1 MPTVGRAEGG
11 LTSAEVAERVARGL
25 SNVADSTTSRSIGSI
40 LRENILTFF
49 NGILTVCFLAVV
61 LLGDIGD
68 GLFFGIVVVNS
79 LIGIVQEL
87 RAKASLE
94 RLALLA
100 APEAAVR
107 RDGEVRVIRPEQV
120 VQDDLLLLR
129 PGDQITADAELSA
142 TADLLVDESMLT
154 GESEPIA
161 KKAGDPLLSGS
172 FVVSGTAEAVV
183 TAVGADSYANK
194 LTREIKKHTLV
205 HSELRAAT
213 TKILVYLSW
222 LLIPVIVIVL
232 VGRILV
238 YGAAGPDGVF
248 ELSDL
253 PLVPWESWRL
263 AALDAVASVVGMIP
277 EGLVLL
283 TSLAFGVAVVQLSR
297 QKVLV
302 QELAA
307 VEVLARV
314 DVLCL
319 DKTGTLTTGEIGFE
333 RLITLDA
340 AIPPQAIDTVLG
352 LIAHD
357 VAANPTAQALRPHFA
372 DDGETV
378 IERLPFSSRRAFSAL
393 TFERAGVRETWLL
406 GAPERLLA
414 GHPDALAEAMGV
426 ASSGRRTLAL
436 SRSVGIDGIT
446 GRGSEAGDFADWQL
460 EQGLGDGVRPA
471 AIAVFH
477 ESVRP
482 DARPTLD
489 YFDEQEVRVVVLSG
503 DNPVTV
509 GAIAGELGLAS
520 EAVDASS
527 LRDDAELD
535 ASLEAAS
542 VYGRVAPE
550 QKRRVV
556 HALQAQGR
564 TVAMTG
570 DGVNDAMAIKDA
582 DLGIAMG
589 NATPATRAVS
599 RIVLLEGR
607 FDRLPTVLSCARRVI
622 ANVERVSNL
631 FLAKT
636 VYGVVL
642 ALASAFLLWK
652 FPFLPRQMTLVST
665 LAIGIPSFFLAL
677 APNRRRYRA
686 GVLKRVLGFSI
697 PTGLIASAAIVA
709 SFSVL
714 QRMVHLDE
722 ARSLVCITL
731 FAVSLWILCV
741 LARPLSGWRLGM
753 IGAVTAAF
761 VLAYVIPLARDFF
774 ALEVQSLPALGVAVA
789 VGIAGALG
797 VEVWYRIA
805 RRRGLV
811 SDRE

>member
-1 MPTVGRAEGG
+1 MGDGG
-11 LTSAEVAERVARGL
+11 LTEAEVADRVARGL
-25 SNVADSTTSRSIGSI
+25 TNVADTSTSRSVGSI
-40 LRENILTFF
+40 LRENVFTFF
-49 NGILTVCFLAVV
+49 NAILTVCFLAVLV
-61 LLGDIGD
+61 LGDLGD

-100 APEAAVR
+100 APETAVR
-107 RDGEVRVIRPEQV
+107 RGGEVVVIAPEQV
-120 VQDDLLLLR
+120 VLDDLMLLR
-129 PGDQITADAELSA
+129 PGDQVTADAQLDA
-142 TADLLVDESMLT
+142 VADLLVDESMLT

-161 KKAGDPLLSGS
+161 KRPGDTLLSGS
-172 FVVSGTAEAVV
+172 LVVSGTAECRV
-183 TAVGADSYANK
+183 TAVGAQSYANT
-194 LTREIKKHTLV
+194 LTREIKRHTLV

-213 TKILVYLSW
+213 TRILVYLSW
-222 LLIPVIVIVL
+222 LLIPVILIVII
-232 VGRILV
+232 GRVLV
-238 YGAAGPDGVF
+238 YGAIGPDGVF

-253 PLVPWESWRL
+253 GQVPDESWRL
-263 AALDAVASVVGMIP
+263 AALDTVASVVGMIP

-283 TSLAFGVAVVQLSR
+283 TSLAFGVAVIQLGR

-333 RLITLDA
+333 RLVTLDDGFRDA
-340 AIPPQAIDTVLG
+340 DIDAVLG

-357 VAANPTAQALRPHFA
+357 VAANQTALALRPHFGS
-372 DDGETV
+372 DDSV
-378 IERLPFSSRRAFSAL
+378 VLERLPFSSRRAFSAISC
-393 TFERAGVRETWLL
+393 ERDGHPQTWLL
-406 GAPERLLA
+406 GAPERLLSGA
-414 GHPDALAEAMGV
+414 PDALRQATEIA
-426 ASSGRRTLAL
+426 ASGRRALAL
-436 SRSVGIDGIT
+436 
-446 GRGSEAGDFADWQL
+446 
-460 EQGLGDGVRPA
+460 GLGTGLASDYADSESPGAGFRPA

-482 DARPTLD
+482 DARPTLQ
-489 YFDEQEVRVVVLSG
+489 YFDEQDVRVVVLSG

-509 GAIAGELGLAS
+509 GAIAGELGLPGQ
-520 EAVDASS
+520 AVDASA
-527 LRDDAELD
+527 LAADGAVVE
-535 ASLEAAS
+535 ALEGSS
-542 VYGRVAPE
+542 VFGRVAPE
-550 QKRRVV
+550 QKRNVV

-607 FDRLPTVLSCARRVI
+607 FDRLPTVLSYARRVI

-631 FLAKT
+631 FLTKT
-636 VYGVVL
+636 VYGIVL
-642 ALASAFLLWK
+642 ALVSAVLLWK
-652 FPFLPRQMTLVST
+652 FPFLPRQMTLVSS

-677 APNRRRYRA
+677 APNRRRYQP
-686 GVLKRVLGFSI
+686 GVLKRVLSFSI
-697 PTGLIASAAIVA
+697 PTGLVAAATCVA
-709 SFSVL
+709 SFAVLRQSVPL
-714 QRMVHLDE
+714 GE
-722 ARSLVCITL
+722 ARSLATVTL
-731 FAVSLWILCV
+731 FIVSLWVLSV
-741 LARPLSGWRLGM
+741 LARPLSGWRIGM
-753 IGAVTAAF
+753 VIAVTVAF
-761 VLAYVIPLARDFF
+761 VLSFLVPLARDFF
-774 ALEVQSLPALGVAVA
+774 ALQVQSVPALLYAVA
-789 VGIAGALG
+789 VGVVGALG
-797 VEVWYRIA
+797 VEAWYRIA

>member
-1 MPTVGRAEGG
+1 MTEGERG
-11 LTSAEVAERVARGL
+11 LTSAEVAERVAGGL
-25 SNVADSTTSRSIGSI
+25 TNAADSTTSRSVGSI
-40 LRENILTFF
+40 LRENVFTFF
-49 NGILTVCFLAVV
+49 NAILTVCFIAVLV
-61 LLGDIGD
+61 LGDLGD
-68 GLFFGIVVVNS
+68 GLFFGIVVVNA

-100 APEAAVR
+100 SPEAAVR
-107 RDGEVRVIRPEQV
+107 RDGELVVLSPEAV
-120 VQDDLLLLR
+120 VHDDLLLLR
-129 PGDQITADAELSA
+129 PGDQVTADGLLL
-142 TADLLVDESMLT
+142 TIADLLVDESMLT

-161 KKAGDPLLSGS
+161 KKAGDTVLSGS
-172 FVVSGTAEAVV
+172 FVVSGTAEARV
-183 TAVGADSYANK
+183 TAVGAASYANK
-194 LTREIKKHTLV
+194 LTREIKKHTVV

-213 TKILVYLSW
+213 TRILVYLSW
-222 LLIPVIVIVL
+222 LLIPVILIVL
-232 VGRILV
+232 VGRIIV

-248 ELSDL
+248 ELDDL

-283 TSLAFGVAVVQLSR
+283 TSLAFGVAVVQLGR

-319 DKTGTLTTGEIGFE
+319 DKTGTLTTGDIGFE
-333 RLITLDA
+333 RLITVDPTA
-340 AIPPQAIDTVLG
+340 DEREIDVVLG

-357 VAANPTAQALRPHFA
+357 VAANPTAQALRSHFA

-378 IERLPFSSRRAFSAL
+378 LERLPFSSRRAFSAL
-393 TFERAGVRETWLL
+393 TFERGGVRQTWLL

-414 GHPDALAEAMGV
+414 GHPQALARATET
-426 ASSGRRTLAL
+426 ASTGRRTLAL
-436 SRSVGIDGIT
+436 ARAAGEAADYADLK
-446 GRGSEAGDFADWQL
+446 AGDP
-460 EQGLGDGVRPA
+460 LGSGVRPA

-477 ESVRP
+477 ETVRP

-489 YFDEQEVRVVVLSG
+489 YFDDQDVRVIVLSG

-509 GAIAGELGLAS
+509 GAIAGELGLATAGG
-520 EAVDASS
+520 AVDAGT
-527 LRDDAELD
+527 LHTDEELD
-535 ASLEAAS
+535 ASLATAS

-556 HALQAQGR
+556 HALQAEGR

-599 RIVLLEGR
+599 RLVLLEGR
-607 FDRLPTVLSCARRVI
+607 FDRLPTVLSYARRVI

-642 ALASAFLLWK
+642 ALVSSFLLWK

-677 APNRRRYRA
+677 APNRRRYRP
-686 GVLKRVLGFSI
+686 GVLRRILAFSI
-697 PTGLIASAAIVA
+697 PAGLVASAAITVA
-709 SFSVL
+709 YAVL
-714 QRMVHLDE
+714 LELVELDE

-731 FAVSLWILCV
+731 FVVSLWILCV
-741 LARPLSGWRLGM
+741 LARPLTSWRLGM
-753 IGAVTAAF
+753 VLAVSAAF
-761 VLAYVIPLARDFF
+761 VLAYLVPISRDFF
-774 ALEVQSLPALGVAVA
+774 VLEVNSVPALLAAIGI
-789 VGIAGALG
+789 GIAGALG
-797 VEVWYRIA
+797 IEAWYRLA

>member
-1 MPTVGRAEGG
+1 MTQTGERGHTAERG
-11 LTSAEVAERVARGL
+11 LTAAEVAERVEKGL
-25 SNVADSTTSRSIGSI
+25 ANVADDTTSRSVASI
-40 LRENILTFF
+40 LRENVLTFF
-49 NGILTVCFLAVV
+49 NAILTVCFIVV
-61 LLGDIGD
+61 VALGDFGD
-68 GLFFGIVVVNS
+68 AVFFGIVVVNA

-107 RDGEVRVIRPEQV
+107 RDGDVVVLKPEAV

-129 PGDQITADAELSA
+129 PGDQVTADGSIVAV
-142 TADLLVDESMLT
+142 ADLLVDESMLT

-161 KKAGDPLLSGS
+161 KRVGDTVLSGS
-172 FVVSGTAEAVV
+172 FVVAGTATAQV
-183 TAVGADSYANK
+183 TAVGAASYANR
-194 LTREIKKHTLV
+194 LTREIKKHTVV

-213 TKILVYLSW
+213 TRILVYLSW
-222 LLIPVIVIVL
+222 LLIPVIAIVI
-232 VGRILV
+232 VGRIIV

-248 ELSDL
+248 EFDDL
-253 PLVPWESWRL
+253 AQVPWESWRL

-283 TSLAFGVAVVQLSR
+283 TSLAFGVAVVQLGR

-333 RLITLDA
+333 RLITLDDTVPA
-340 AIPPQAIDTVLG
+340 HAIDTVLG

-357 VAANPTAQALRPHFA
+357 VAANPTALALRPHFA

-378 IERLPFSSRRAFSAL
+378 LERLPFSSRRAFSAL
-393 TFERAGVRETWLL
+393 TFERDGVRQTWLL

-414 GHPDALAEAMGV
+414 GSPDALALATET
-426 ASSGRRTLAL
+426 ASTGRRTLAL
-436 SRSVGIDGIT
+436 ARAEGEAADFAEF
-446 GRGSEAGDFADWQL
+446 RAGDA
-460 EQGLGDGVRPA
+460 LGSGVRPA

-489 YFDEQEVRVVVLSG
+489 YFDQQDVRVIVLSG

-509 GAIAGELGLAS
+509 GAIAGELGLSTAS
-520 EAVDASS
+520 HAVDAGT
-527 LRDDAELD
+527 LRTDDELD
-535 ASLEAAS
+535 ASLARSS

-556 HALQAQGR
+556 HALQAEGR

-599 RIVLLEGR
+599 RLVLLEGR
-607 FDRLPTVLSCARRVI
+607 FDRLPTVLVYARRVI

-631 FLAKT
+631 FLSKT

-642 ALASAFLLWK
+642 ALVSAFLLWK

-677 APNRRRYRA
+677 APNSRRYRP
-686 GVLKRVLGFSI
+686 GVLKRVLSFSI
-697 PTGLIASAAIVA
+697 PAGLIASAAIVA
-709 SFSVL
+709 SYSVL
-714 QRMVHLDE
+714 QTMVGLDE

-741 LARPLSGWRLGM
+741 LARPLTSWRLLLVLG
-753 IGAVTAAF
+753 VTVVF
-761 VLAYVIPLARDFF
+761 VLAYLVPLSREFF
-774 ALEVQSLPALGVAVA
+774 VLEVRSLPALGLAVA
-789 VGIAGALG
+789 IGVVGAAFIEL
-797 VEVWYRIA
+797 WYRIA
-805 RRRGLV
+805 KSRGLV